1 MENVN
6 VNVNVNVN
14 IQAMK
19 VIYFYRTESG
29 SCPVEEFL
37 ESLQSK
43 QAQKVA
49 WVLQLI
55 EEFDVVP
62 VQYFKK
68 LVNTDDLWEVRV
80 QIGGNI
86 FRIIGFL
93 DDEQLVVLNHAF
105 QKKTQKTPKNDI
117 KLAEMRKRDY
127 LNRRRVK

>member
-1 MENVN
+1 ME
-6 VNVNVNVN
+6 NVNVNVN

>member
-1 MENVN
+1 LE
-6 VNVNVNVN
+6 NVNVNVN